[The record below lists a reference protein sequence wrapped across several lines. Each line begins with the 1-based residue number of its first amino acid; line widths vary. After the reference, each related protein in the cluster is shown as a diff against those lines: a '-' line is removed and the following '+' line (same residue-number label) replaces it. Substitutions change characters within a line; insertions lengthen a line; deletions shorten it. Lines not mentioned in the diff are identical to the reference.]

1 MNRCTLGLVMAI
13 VAIAGATTAQAQ
25 VTILST
31 GGTDSWNTGTWSAG
45 VPTGT
50 IDAEIAADIAANVNA
65 AAPIYTGRL
74 TLNAGSSLVMQKAA
88 GVEAAVENGT
98 GITMHDGTSISGNDQ
113 MTDLPA
119 IILAGNAQF
128 YNGGDWNY
136 TNFNGPITGTGDLT
150 VSGYNG
156 ADFRLK
162 VANTWTGNLIVNAVD
177 RWILTADAAG
187 SFGTG
192 DVTVSPRNN
201 PDHRSA
207 VLEINAA
214 DAMADTATLTLNGM
228 GWANTGKGTY
238 QYTNT
243 RLQMNADDTVA
254 ALWIDDVQMAPG
266 DYTGTADP
274 LDWIGG
280 AGTLTVAA
288 PNPDLPGDANRNG
301 FVDDLDLAI
310 LLGNWESDPLVI
322 STWALGNFTEVSLG
336 DTDVNDS
343 DLAVLLGNW
352 TGPPPPAGAAVPE
365 PATLAL
371 LGLGGLSVLRR
382 RRKL

>member
-1 MNRCTLGLVMAI
+1 LVAAI
-13 VAIAGATTAQAQ
+13 VAIAGATSAQAQ

-31 GGTDSWNTGTWSAG
+31 GGTDSWNLGTWSAG

-50 IDAEIAADIAANVNA
+50 INAEIEAGVAADVRS
-65 AAPIYTGRL
+65 AAPAYTGML
-74 TLNAGSSLVMQKAA
+74 TLNAGSSLAILKVTGA
-88 GVEAAVENGT
+88 EAAVENGT
-98 GITMHDGTSISGNDQ
+98 GITMYDGTRISGNDN

-119 IILAGNAQF
+119 ITLAGNAQF

-187 SFGTG
+187 SFGAG

-214 DAMADTATLTLNGM
+214 DAMADTATLTLNGK
-228 GWANTGKGTY
+228 GWANTNKGTY

-254 ALWIDDVQMAPG
+254 ALWIDGVQMEPG
-266 DYTGTADP
+266 DYTGTSDP

-280 AGTLTVAA
+280 SGTLTVAA
-288 PNPDLPGDANRNG
+288 PNPTLPGDANDSG
-301 FVDDLDLAI
+301 FVDDDDLAV
-310 LLGNWESDPLVI
+310 LLSNWEQDPGTI
-322 STWALGNFTEVSLG
+322 TTWALGDFTA
-336 DTDVNDS
+336 DTDVDDD

-352 TGPPPPAGAAVPE
+352 TGPPPGGAAVPE

-382 RRKL
+382 RRK